1 MYFPGGSVVKNPPAS
16 EGDRSS
22 TLGQEEPL
30 RKETATHSSTLAWE
44 ILWTEETGG
53 LQSMGYKESDMTY
66 QLNSNNRT
74 AVCLSIFALLTLS
87 PRKEAS

>member
-1 MYFPGGSVVKNPPAS
+1 MKETGVPS
-16 EGDRSS
+16 
-22 TLGQEEPL
+22 LGQEEPL
-30 RKETATHSSTLAWE
+30 KKETATHSSTLAWE

-66 QLNSNNRT
+66 RLNNNNRT
-74 AVCLSIFALLTLS
+74 AVCLSIFVLLALF